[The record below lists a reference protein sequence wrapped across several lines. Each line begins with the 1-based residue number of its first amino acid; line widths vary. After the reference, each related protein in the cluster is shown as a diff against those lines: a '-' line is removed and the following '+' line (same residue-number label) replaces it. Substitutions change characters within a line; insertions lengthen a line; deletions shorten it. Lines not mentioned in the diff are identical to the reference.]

1 MGQKESRNYWEKK
14 VNEST
19 GDGADSTMAD
29 QSGIRDSWNRT
40 FNWDNFNKTNS
51 PTPLADHAAVLNYR
65 KPGISTD
72 DLSSFIES
80 FASLRVSRVKQIGA
94 SQYELG
100 VGQKFETFSVQDTV
114 KELVEELADASNY
127 IDFLAIKL
135 LSIVSELESKE
146 MDCG

>member
-1 MGQKESRNYWEKK
+1 M
-14 VNEST
+14 NEST
-19 GDGADSTMAD
+19 GDGADSAVAD

-51 PTPLADHAAVLNYR
+51 PTLLADHAAVLNYR

-72 DLSSFIES
+72 DLASFIES

-94 SQYELG
+94 SQYELS
-100 VGQKFETFSVQDTV
+100 VGQKFEAFTTSDIIR
-114 KELVEELADASNY
+114 ELIEELADASNY

-135 LSIVSELESKE
+135 LNIQHTIDPVLP
-146 MDCG
+146 DCD